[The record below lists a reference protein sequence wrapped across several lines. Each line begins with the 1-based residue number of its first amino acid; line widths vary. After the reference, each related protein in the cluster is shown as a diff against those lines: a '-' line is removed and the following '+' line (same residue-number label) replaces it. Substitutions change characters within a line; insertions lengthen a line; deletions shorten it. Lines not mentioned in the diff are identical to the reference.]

1 MSYKEA
7 IEEFNSEDEN
17 GKSRLV
23 YAYFG
28 LAIYFAQCLEQ
39 TFINMIWLDR
49 VFKKRVKFQNEVNE
63 IIDAVENSRKTMG
76 ALIHEVKTEYSLP
89 GNLETDLKK
98 LLDTRNYLA
107 HKFFKEQ
114 IQKFETELG
123 QKEMLKYFCDFVDDS
138 KGVDNELNNYY
149 YHYTQKLGLTEERII
164 ELMEELK
171 EEEIERVKT
180 LSSKK

>member
-49 VFKKRVKFQNEVNE
+49 GFKKRVKFQNEVNE
-63 IIDAVENSRKTMG
+63 IITNELSNKTDW
-76 ALIHEVKTEYSLP
+76 LVKDFFYDVVKEP
-89 GNLETDLKK
+89 DEPNPNTDL
-98 LLDTRNYLA
+98 T
-107 HKFFKEQ
+107 KFTKE
-114 IQKFETELG
+114 IRDNKRKEL
-123 QKEMLKYFCDFVDDS
+123 S
-138 KGVDNELNNYY
+138 NE
-149 YHYTQKLGLTEERII
+149 
-164 ELMEELK
+164 
-171 EEEIERVKT
+171 
-180 LSSKK
+180 